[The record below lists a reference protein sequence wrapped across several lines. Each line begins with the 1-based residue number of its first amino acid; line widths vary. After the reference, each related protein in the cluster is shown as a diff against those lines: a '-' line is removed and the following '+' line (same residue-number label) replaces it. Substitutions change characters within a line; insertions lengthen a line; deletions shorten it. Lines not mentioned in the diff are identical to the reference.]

1 MYGLKP
7 VPFTL
12 KLAGFVGLKPHAP
25 SVAVAESHLRHK
37 NKGVSK
43 MGHPGAEGLGREK
56 QRQRRRVVVGESFIS
71 GATFWFV
78 GPRECPRTRAV
89 DYQAKR
95 HGSDVLA
102 LVVQKQKKSS
112 RPAPK
117 QCELFLGSG
126 MRKRMGC
133 L

>member
-1 MYGLKP
+1 MLGKIGS
-7 VPFTL
+7 
-12 KLAGFVGLKPHAP
+12 GFVGLKPHAS
-25 SVAVAESHLRHK
+25 SVAVVVFHLRHK
-37 NKGVSK
+37 NRDVSK
-43 MGHPGAEGLGREK
+43 MGHPGAEGLEREK
-56 QRQRRRVVVGESFIS
+56 QRQRQPRRVVVGESFIS